1 MEAAILK
8 RLYHKLVD
16 SATRELRQENREF
29 RERLIHIED
38 KQNELIERA
47 ANFED
52 KENELVAFLRN
63 FFDLRDGIIECQEKL
78 NRVIAKQIQ
87 E

>member
-1 MEAAILK
+1 MLK
-8 RLYHKLVD
+8 RLYRKLIE
-16 SATRELRQENREF
+16 SATRELRQENCEL
-29 RERLIHIED
+29 RERLVHIED

-47 ANFED
+47 AHIED

-78 NRVIAKQIQ
+78 NRVIAKQMQ